1 MNSIAR
7 YILIAGVSFSAGAGA
22 FAFYQKHQAKT
33 YAGLET
39 REIKSLSA
47 DEFKGLK
54 EGKGLGY
61 ALSAELNGYPGPRH
75 VLELAEK
82 LKLTPEQKTQTEML
96 FAEMQRESSALGEK
110 LIEAERAIDRGFRH
124 RLLDSANLDSLT
136 RSAAEIDGKLR
147 ATHLKYHLGMMDL
160 LKPEQ
165 VASYVQLRGYAG
177 SGHTGH

>member
-1 MNSIAR
+1 MNSIVR
-7 YILIAGVSFSAGAGA
+7 YVIVAAVSFSAGAAGYA
-22 FAFYQKHQAKT
+22 FFQKHQAPT
-33 YAGLET
+33 YAGLQT
-39 REIKSLSA
+39 REIKALSA
-47 DEFKGLK
+47 DELNGLR

-82 LKLTPEQKTQTEML
+82 LKLTPDQKTQTELL

-110 LIEAERAIDRGFRH
+110 LIEAERMIDREFRH
-124 RLLDSANLDSLT
+124 GLLDSENLDSLT
-136 RSAAEIDGKLR
+136 RNAAEVDGKLR

-177 SGHTGH
+177 GGHTGH